1 MEKILM
7 RSSSV
12 VKVGCKC
19 WWTCCSSLFTFT
31 HMYQVLIICSWWLPT
46 RQLNMLHP
54 VPCASEII
62 SVTFPFELETLG
74 KGKGEWS
81 IAVSN
86 TPHRYRNSHAVQCYL
101 PPDRCDMLAFTPAE
115 AGTWL
120 SDPRGDA
127 RLSWPSWLVTYRDG
141 IPTQRWSPIQVLTGP
156 DVG

>member
-1 MEKILM
+1 M

-19 WWTCCSSLFTFT
+19 WWICCSSLFTFT

-86 TPHRYRNSHAVQCYL
+86 TPHRYRNSHAIWDHTVL
-101 PPDRCDMLAFTPAE
+101 PATRQMWHARIYPSRS
-115 AGTWL
+115 WY
-120 SDPRGDA
+120 SIKRPRGDA

-141 IPTQRWSPIQVLTGP
+141 IPTRRWSPIQVLTGP